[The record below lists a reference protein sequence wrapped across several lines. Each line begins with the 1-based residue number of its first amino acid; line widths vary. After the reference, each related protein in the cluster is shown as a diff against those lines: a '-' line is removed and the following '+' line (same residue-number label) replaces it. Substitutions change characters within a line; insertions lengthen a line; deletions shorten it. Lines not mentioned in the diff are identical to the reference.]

1 MLKKS
6 HYHNLSSCI
15 AGIYRHARNDAS
27 RYTGDSTLRGTQ
39 GDLIVYLYDHPG
51 LSQRQ
56 IARDLCVDP
65 SLLARDLKALKA
77 QGLVSRE
84 QNPAD
89 HRVNIIALTRSGA
102 DIARKRIRSVNN
114 WWIDLFKQNPDIDP
128 ETFQT
133 ELHCVYNRL
142 LANQL

>member
-1 MLKKS
+1 M
-6 HYHNLSSCI
+6 
-15 AGIYRHARNDAS
+15 
-27 RYTGDSTLRGTQ
+27 
-39 GDLIVYLYDHPG
+39 
-51 LSQRQ
+51 
-56 IARDLCVDP
+56 DP

-102 DIARKRIRSVNN
+102 DMARKRIRLVNN

-133 ELHCVYNRL
+133 ELRCVYNRL